1 MLLVWKDQYL
11 AISYVPSTNLAIFK
25 CPCDN
30 VTVLPID
37 PWPIVRYAMMKLS
50 MILPLSCWRWDDIQM
65 ISWSCHNLAS
75 LPCPGLPALRDRGH
89 LSIIGQPPP
98 QSSCPSIWTNM
109 WCLLPWTELR
119 KGENK
124 GSLAWSQNQRP
135 PSRQLLLE
143 SRYLVQNVV
152 FTTKIKNNIVHKSS
166 LLWHWMS
173 ISEIVIK

>member
-1 MLLVWKDQYL
+1 MLLVWKDHYL

-50 MILPLSCWRWDDIQM
+50 LILPLSCWRWDDIQT

-75 LPCPGLPALRDRGH
+75 LPCPGLPAALRDRGH

-119 KGENK
+119 KGEK
-124 GSLAWSQNQRP
+124 RACWLGL
-135 PSRQLLLE
+135 
-143 SRYLVQNVV
+143 
-152 FTTKIKNNIVHKSS
+152 KIKDHPQVIYFWSPVIWSKMWC
-166 LLWHWMS
+166 LLP
-173 ISEIVIK
+173 K

>member
-1 MLLVWKDQYL
+1 MLLIWKDQYL
-11 AISYVPSTNLAIFK
+11 AISYFPSTNLAIFK

-30 VTVLPID
+30 VTD
-37 PWPIVRYAMMKLS
+37 AMMKLS
-50 MILPLSCWRWDDIQM
+50 LILPLSCWRWDDIQM

-89 LSIIGQPPP
+89 LSIIGPPPP

-135 PSRQLLLE
+135 PSSQLLLE

-152 FTTKIKNNIVHKSS
+152 FSTKIKNIIVHKSL

-173 ISEIVIK
+173 ILEIVIK